1 MRLDRDRDRDRRCD
15 PSKQTSIPY
24 SPANDMLWLV
34 YFLGQSPVLMG
45 GGIVHKGFEIRLVP
59 KTRPRG
65 VFGGGNRCETTIPN
79 FGASERQIGTSQG
92 RGGHGQETIQRRR
105 DDDQMMGSETR
116 SGRGGHGHE
125 TRKSRRGIDK

>member
-1 MRLDRDRDRDRRCD
+1 MGSGMGSELGSELGSGS
-15 PSKQTSIPY
+15 SKLSIPY

-34 YFLGQSPVLMG
+34 YFLGQSSVLMG

-79 FGASERQIGTSQG
+79 FGASQGQIGTSQ
-92 RGGHGQETIQRRR
+92 RR
-105 DDDQMMGSETR
+105 DGDSQR
-116 SGRGGHGHE
+116 
-125 TRKSRRGIDK
+125 